1 VPGEN
6 VSLYTVD
13 VVIVPSMTPLLLLL
27 FVDVDADELLPW
39 KERIN
44 NTSNK
49 GRKLNGT

>member
-1 VPGEN
+1 
-6 VSLYTVD
+6 
-13 VVIVPSMTPLLLLL
+13 MTPLLLLL
-27 FVDVDADELLPW
+27 LVDVDAELLPW